1 MVTKFMMN
9 KSLKFSEKKEVFSIN
24 DAESIRY
31 LYVEKNETFSLAVQK
46 LQFKLDDKTKFKKKK
61 GMLLEENTEEYIHD
75 FEVGKQFLN
84 RI

>member
-31 LYVEKNETFSLAVQK
+31 LYVEKN
-46 LQFKLDDKTKFKKKK
+46 
-61 GMLLEENTEEYIHD
+61 
-75 FEVGKQFLN
+75 
-84 RI
+84 

>member
-1 MVTKFMMN
+1 MMN
-9 KSLKFSEKKEVFSIN
+9 KSLKFSGKKEIFSIN

-31 LYVEKNETFSLAVQK
+31 LYVEKNETFSLAIQK
-46 LQFKLDDKTKFKKKK
+46 LFKLDDKTKFKKKK